1 MITYEIGKNYYT
13 GEEGSYKAYGITA
26 EQGLLSVTVNDITT
40 EFDKVTE
47 YVDRLKASQIHP
59 NNLLD
64 TIADYI
70 DREE

>member
-1 MITYEIGKNYYT
+1 MITYEIEKKNYT
-13 GEEGSYKAYGITA
+13 GEEGPYNAYGITA

-40 EFDKVTE
+40 ELDKVTE

-70 DREE
+70 DCEE